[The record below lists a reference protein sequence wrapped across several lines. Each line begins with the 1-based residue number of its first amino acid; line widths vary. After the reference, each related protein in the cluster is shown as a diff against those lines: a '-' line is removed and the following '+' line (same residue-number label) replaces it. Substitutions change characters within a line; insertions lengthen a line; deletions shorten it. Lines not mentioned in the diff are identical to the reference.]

1 LLRARCLPEARPD
14 HRMARVS
21 GAARVRTAARET
33 MKGYIYITGTGVDPS
48 RRAPLADPTFE
59 TPPTLGPC
67 MPNVRR
73 RAAVGDW
80 IFTVSGRIPEAAQYL
95 IGGLQVA
102 EKIHA
107 LEAYARL
114 PQNRLR
120 RDRQGRVPGNIIVRP
135 DGSHD
140 PLDWHAERRFKERA
154 ENFIIGG
161 DALALTTA
169 AEVEIGRHETLPL
182 LASIKRRPDARRV
195 IDAIGRMSHL
205 DASETRAV
213 IDWLRDV
220 KRRAIGC

>member
-1 LLRARCLPEARPD
+1 
-14 HRMARVS
+14 
-21 GAARVRTAARET
+21 
-33 MKGYIYITGTGVDPS
+33 MKGYIYITGTGVDPVM
-48 RRAPLADPTFE
+48 RAPLADPTFE

-73 RAAVGDW
+73 WAAIGDW
-80 IFTVSGRIPEAAQYL
+80 IFIVSGRIPEAAQYL

-120 RDRQGRVPGNIIVRP
+120 RDREGRVVGNIIVRP
-135 DGSHD
+135 DGTQD
-140 PLDWHAERRFKERA
+140 PLDWHPRSRFPERA

-169 AEVEIGRHETLPL
+169 AEVAIGRRETLPL
-182 LASIKRRPDARRV
+182 LASIKRRSDARRV
-195 IDAIGRMSHL
+195 IDTIGRMSRL
-205 DASETRAV
+205 DTPEAQAV
-213 IDWLRDV
+213 IEWLRDV
-220 KRRAIGC
+220 KRRATGASRPTGADTRCPALMPRPGSP

>member
-1 LLRARCLPEARPD
+1 
-14 HRMARVS
+14 
-21 GAARVRTAARET
+21 

-73 RAAVGDW
+73 WAAVGDW
-80 IFTVSGRIPEAAQYL
+80 IFIVTGRIPEAAQYL

-120 RDRQGRVPGNIIVRP
+120 RDRQGRVTGNIIVRP

-140 PLDWHAERRFKERA
+140 PLDWHEGRGFKERA

-161 DALALTTA
+161 ASLVLTSA
-169 AEVEIGRHETLPL
+169 AEVEIGRCETLPL
-182 LASIKRRPDARRV
+182 LAGIKGRSEARRV
-195 IDAIGRMSHL
+195 IDVIGRMSRL
-205 DASETRAV
+205 DGLESRAV
-213 IDWLRDV
+213 IGWLEDV
-220 KRRAIGC
+220 KRRAAGASQQASADTCRPTSVSKSGSP